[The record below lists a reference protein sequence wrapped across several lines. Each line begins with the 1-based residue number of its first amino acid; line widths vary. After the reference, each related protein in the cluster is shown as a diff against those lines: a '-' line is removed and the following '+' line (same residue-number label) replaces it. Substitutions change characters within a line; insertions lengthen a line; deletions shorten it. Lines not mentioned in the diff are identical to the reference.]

1 MIENYCEKLHIHPS
15 VAPVAQRER
24 QIPLALLNKM
34 NEELKWSE
42 NEDIIENGTGET
54 NLNPFRT

>member
-34 NEELKWSE
+34 NEELK
-42 NEDIIENGTGET
+42 
-54 NLNPFRT
+54 